1 MISLKQIQLLAEKV
15 DKAVSLISLLKEENR
30 TLKNTLEKSQK
41 RIREF
46 EDLINAFKNDQSEIE
61 QTVLSAIHKL
71 DTLEDEVAERP
82 GDGEPAP
89 DVAEETDTG
98 ATNDVTAET
107 DAEEP
112 DEAVSGD
119 DSVAGGKE
127 ESEGNG
133 KDDER
138 QLDIF

>member
-46 EDLINAFKNDQSEIE
+46 EDLINAFKDDQSEIE

-71 DTLEDEVAERP
+71 DTLEDEVAERT
-82 GDGEPAP
+82 GDAEPAP
-89 DVAEETDTG
+89 DGAEETDTG
-98 ATNDVTAET
+98 ARSDVTAET

-112 DEAVSGD
+112 DEAVPDEAVPDEAVRGD
-119 DSVAGGKE
+119 D
-127 ESEGNG
+127 
-133 KDDER
+133 R